1 MQFDGWHNNCSIAL
15 YSKPDSEKPKTTMS
29 HTKQNAAEMLN
40 RGRKRLI
47 RELPKHTAM
56 DFMHHMAGLVDE
68 YFRTSFETSAIG
80 PRMDIARNPYAIIA
94 LGGYGR
100 NDQCVHSDV
109 DLLIL
114 FEKRLPDKAEGLI
127 REIIYPLWDIGLD
140 VGHATRSLKE
150 CLSLA
155 GKDFEILT
163 PLLDA
168 RFVCGMSR
176 LYTALTQQLR
186 QKVVQ
191 RHSRKII
198 DWLVETNQ
206 SRHARFGDSAYLLEP
221 NLKEGQG
228 GLRDFHTMRWI
239 ACIRSGLKQNRDLEY
254 LGYLSH
260 EEYEQLKEALA
271 FIANVRNRLH
281 LLNGRKYDQLHFENQ
296 LRIAKAL
303 GYSKVNG
310 QQPVERFLGDLHGQ
324 MEFIKQQHLMF
335 LFEQGYE
342 KRSRRRRRRS
352 KITKIAGI
360 EIIKDTLN
368 FESTRM
374 VSESPLLL
382 LQIFEESARLRLPLG
397 AEARRI
403 VREFGHLCDENL
415 RSSPAAV
422 RSFEK
427 ILQAPAPTFNVLNAM
442 LHTGLLERFIPAF
455 HTVVNCIQYDEYHIY
470 PVDRHLLRTV
480 KTIKT
485 FAGDEDRADGLV
497 GQIYAELKQ
506 RKLLLWGALL
516 HDIGKGQPGGN
527 HSEKGEALVPGI
539 LAEKGYRPADI
550 DTVAFLVREHLLLA
564 KTAARRDINDEET
577 ALYCARRINDADRL
591 KMLYLLT
598 VADCIATGPKAWNS
612 WTAALLKDLFL
623 KVLNV
628 LEKGELA
635 SQEAVAKVAR
645 KRDALLAQTPKRRQ
659 KELETLFDVLSPR
672 YLLNVPPEVIQEH
685 IRLYQTLGD
694 ARFVWEIEP
703 SMTSDTRIV
712 TLCARDQPGLF
723 SRIAGVF
730 TLNGINILDAQVFTW
745 RNNVALDIFK
755 VQPPPDPIFESD
767 KWEKTRR
774 HLSRALEGDLDLS
787 ERLQSRMKGYRPPR
801 PAAMDRPRRI
811 QVDNQTSSFFTIVEV
826 FTEDFPGL
834 LFSITDALF
843 RCQLDVWVAKI
854 ATNVDQVVDVFYVR
868 DFDGQKVDDPDQVA
882 RIQATIQAVLP
893 PANDT
898 ATADNQEE
906 GAQTDGRKTA

>member
-1 MQFDGWHNNCSIAL
+1 M
-15 YSKPDSEKPKTTMS
+15 PKL
-29 HTKQNAAEMLN
+29 KLNAAEILK

-47 RELPKHTAM
+47 RELPKTPAM
-56 DFMHHMAGLVDE
+56 AFMDSMAGLVDE

-80 PRMDIARNPYAIIA
+80 PRMDMARNPYAIIA

-114 FEKRLPDKAEGLI
+114 FEKRVPEAAEGLI
-127 REIIYPLWDIGLD
+127 REIVYPLWDIGLD

-176 LYTALTQQLR
+176 LYTTLTQQLR
-186 QKVVQ
+186 QKVVM
-191 RHSRKII
+191 RRNRKVI

-206 SRHARFGDSAYLLEP
+206 ARHARFGDSAYLLEP

-228 GLRDFHTMRWI
+228 GLRDFHTMLWI
-239 ACIRSGLKQNRDLEY
+239 ACIRSGLKQVRDLEF

-260 EEYEQLKEALA
+260 EEYGQLKEALA
-271 FIANVRNRLH
+271 FIATVRNRLH

-296 LRIAKAL
+296 LRIAKAM
-303 GYSKVNG
+303 GYKKING

-342 KRSRRRRRRS
+342 NRSRRFRRRAKVTRVD
-352 KITKIAGI
+352 GI
-360 EIIKDTLN
+360 VIVKDTLN
-368 FESTRM
+368 FASTRM

-403 VREFGHLCDENL
+403 VREFGHLCDEEL
-415 RSSPAAV
+415 RSSRKAV
-422 RSFEK
+422 QSFEK

-442 LHTGLLERFIPAF
+442 LHTGLLERFLPEF
-455 HTVVNCIQYDEYHIY
+455 HSVVNCIQYDEYHIY
-470 PVDRHLLRTV
+470 PVDRHLLKTV
-480 KTIKT
+480 KTLKKFT
-485 FAGDEDRADGLV
+485 DPSEDHGDELAR
-497 GQIYAELKQ
+497 QIYTELKQ

-550 DTVAFLVREHLLLA
+550 ETVAFLVREHLLLA

-577 ALYCARRINDADRL
+577 ALYCARRINDVDRL

-598 VADCIATGPKAWNS
+598 VADSIATGPKAWNS

-635 SQEAVAKVAR
+635 SREAVANVTR
-645 KRDALLAQTPKRRQ
+645 KREALMAQTPKRRQ
-659 KELETLFDVLSPR
+659 KELESLLDVLSPR

-685 IRLYQTLGD
+685 IRIYRELND
-694 ARFVWEIEP
+694 APFVWEIEP
-703 SMTSDTRIV
+703 SMTSETRIV
-712 TLCARDQPGLF
+712 TLCAKDQPGLF

-767 KWEKTRR
+767 KWDRAHR
-774 HLSRALEGDLDLS
+774 HLCQTLEGTLELPA
-787 ERLQSRMKGYRPPR
+787 RLQPRMQGYRPPR
-801 PAAMDRPRRI
+801 PAAMDRPQRI
-811 QVDNQTSSFFTIVEV
+811 EIDNRTSSFFTIVEV
-826 FTEDFPGL
+826 FAEDFPGL
-834 LFSITDALF
+834 LFSITDALY

-882 RIQATIQAVLP
+882 HIRTTIQAVLP
-893 PANDT
+893 PVNDT
-898 ATADNQEE
+898 APSDNPEK
-906 GAQTDGRKTA
+906 GTRNP

>member
-1 MQFDGWHNNCSIAL
+1 VAQQLLSIPAQQL
-15 YSKPDSEKPKTTMS
+15 DSQKPNMTMPK
-29 HTKQNAAEMLN
+29 TKQNAAEMLN
-40 RGRKRLI
+40 RGRNRLM
-47 RELPKHTAM
+47 RDLPKTSAM
-56 DFMHHMAGLVDE
+56 VFMDTMAGLVDE

-114 FEKRLPDKAEGLI
+114 FEKRVPETAEGLI
-127 REIIYPLWDIGLD
+127 REIVYPLWDIGLD

-155 GKDFEILT
+155 NKDFEILT

-176 LYTALTQQLR
+176 LYTTLTQELR

-191 RHSRKII
+191 RRSRKII

-239 ACIRSGLKQNRDLEY
+239 ACIRSGLKQARDLEY

-260 EEYEQLKEALA
+260 EEYEQLNAALA

-281 LLNGRKYDQLHFENQ
+281 ILNGRKYDQLHFENQ
-296 LRIAKAL
+296 LRIAKAM
-303 GYSKVNG
+303 GYRKMNG

-324 MEFIKQQHLMF
+324 MEFIKQQHLLF

-342 KRSRRRRRRS
+342 KRSRRRLRRRA
-352 KITKIAGI
+352 KVTKIDGL

-368 FESTRM
+368 FETTRM
-374 VSESPLLL
+374 VSEVPLLL
-382 LQIFEESARLRLPLG
+382 LQIFEESARLRLPLSP
-397 AEARRI
+397 EARRI
-403 VREFGHLCDENL
+403 VREFGHLCDEDL
-415 RSSPAAV
+415 RSSGAAV

-442 LHTGLLERFIPAF
+442 LHTGLLERFIPDF
-455 HTVVNCIQYDEYHIY
+455 HSVVNCIQYDEYHIY

-485 FAGDEDRADGLV
+485 FPAEDGGDDLA

-506 RKLLLWGALL
+506 HKLLLWGALL

-527 HSEKGEALVPGI
+527 HSEKGEALVPAI
-539 LAEKGYRPADI
+539 LAEKGYGPADI

-577 ALYCARRINDADRL
+577 ALYCARRINDIDRL

-635 SQEAVAKVAR
+635 SQEAVANVAR

-659 KELETLFDVLSPR
+659 KELEALFDVLSPR

-694 ARFVWEIEP
+694 DRFVWEIEP
-703 SMTSDTRIV
+703 SMSSDTRIV

-767 KWEKTRR
+767 KWEKTGGQ
-774 HLSRALEGDLDLS
+774 LSQALDGQLDLS
-787 ERLQSRMKGYRPPR
+787 GRLQSRMKGYRPPR
-801 PAAMDRPRRI
+801 PTAMDRPRRI

-834 LFSITDALF
+834 LYSITDALF

-868 DFDGQKVDDPDQVA
+868 DFDGQKVDDPDQVSH
-882 RIQATIQAVLP
+882 IKTTIQAVLP
-893 PANDT
+893 PVNNT
-898 ATADNQEE
+898 ATTDNQEE

>member
-1 MQFDGWHNNCSIAL
+1 MNSHV
-15 YSKPDSEKPKTTMS
+15 SKMTM
-29 HTKQNAAEMLN
+29 TKLKQNTAEILKQ
-40 RGRKRLI
+40 GRHRLI
-47 RELPKHTAM
+47 RELPNNSAM
-56 DFMHHMAGLVDE
+56 LFMENMAGLVDE

-114 FEKRLPDKAEGLI
+114 FEKRVPDAAEGLI
-127 REIIYPLWDIGLD
+127 REIVYPLWDIGLD

-176 LYTALTQQLR
+176 LYTTLTQQLR
-186 QKVVQ
+186 QKVVM
-191 RHSRKII
+191 RRSRKIV

-206 SRHARFGDSAYLLEP
+206 ARHARFGDSAYLLEP

-239 ACIRSGLKQNRDLEY
+239 ACIRSGLKQVRDLEY

-260 EEYEQLKEALA
+260 EEYVQLKEALE
-271 FIANVRNRLH
+271 FITNVRNRLH
-281 LLNGRKYDQLHFENQ
+281 ILNGRKYDQLHFENQ
-296 LRIAKAL
+296 LRLARAL
-303 GYSKVNG
+303 GYKKVNG

-342 KRSRRRRRRS
+342 KRSRRFKRRA
-352 KITKIAGI
+352 KVTKIEGI
-360 EIIKDTLN
+360 EIVKDTLN
-368 FESTRM
+368 FESTRL
-374 VSESPLLL
+374 VSEAPLLL

-403 VREFGHLCDENL
+403 VREFGHLCDEEL
-415 RSSPAAV
+415 RSSRAAV

-427 ILQAPAPTFNVLNAM
+427 VLLSPAPTFNVLNAL
-442 LHTGLLERFIPAF
+442 LHTGLLERFIPEF
-455 HTVVNCIQYDEYHIY
+455 HSVVNCIQYDEYHIY

-480 KTIKT
+480 KTLKK
-485 FAGDEDRADGLV
+485 FADAAENMDDDVAC
-497 GQIYAELKQ
+497 QIYAEVKQ
-506 RKLLLWGALL
+506 RKLLLWAALL

-550 DTVAFLVREHLLLA
+550 ETVAFLVREHLLLA

-577 ALYCARRINDADRL
+577 ALYCARRINDVDRL

-598 VADCIATGPKAWNS
+598 VADSIATGPKAWNS

-635 SQEAVAKVAR
+635 SREAVANVTR
-645 KRDALLAQTPKRRQ
+645 KREALIAHTPKSRK
-659 KELETLFDVLSPR
+659 KELEALFDVLSPR

-685 IRLYQTLGD
+685 IRIYRELGD
-694 ARFVWEIEP
+694 APFVWEIEP

-767 KWEKTRR
+767 KWERTHH
-774 HLSRALEGDLDLS
+774 HLCQALAGKLELS
-787 ERLQSRMKGYRPPR
+787 SRLQSRMKGYRPSR
-801 PAAMDRPRRI
+801 PAAMDRPQRI
-811 QVDNQTSSFFTIVEV
+811 EIDNHTSSFFTIVEV
-826 FTEDFPGL
+826 FAEDFPGL

-882 RIQATIQAVLP
+882 RIKTTIQAVLP
-893 PANDT
+893 PANT
-898 ATADNQEE
+898 APETNEQTEGTESHDRQTA
-906 GAQTDGRKTA
+906 

>member
-1 MQFDGWHNNCSIAL
+1 MPN
-15 YSKPDSEKPKTTMS
+15 SK
-29 HTKQNAAEMLN
+29 QYAAQILVE
-40 RGRKRLI
+40 GRNRLI
-47 RELPKHTAM
+47 RDLPRTTAPA
-56 DFMHHMAGLVDE
+56 FMHAMAGLVDE
-68 YFRTSFETSAIG
+68 YFRTSFETSDIG
-80 PRMDIARNPYAIIA
+80 PRMNMTRNPYAIIA

-114 FEKRLPDKAEGLI
+114 FEKRVPAAAEGLI
-127 REIIYPLWDIGLD
+127 QEIVYPLWDIGLD

-176 LYTALTQQLR
+176 LYTTLMHQLR

-191 RHSRKII
+191 RQGRKIV

-206 SRHARFGDSAYLLEP
+206 ARHERFGDSAYLLEP

-228 GLRDFHTMRWI
+228 GLRDYHTMLWI
-239 ACIRSGLKQNRDLEY
+239 AHIKAGLNQARDLEY
-254 LGYLSH
+254 LGLLSH
-260 EEYEQLKEALA
+260 EEYGQLSEALA
-271 FIANVRNRLH
+271 FINNVRNRLH

-296 LRIAKAL
+296 LKLARAL
-303 GYSKVNG
+303 GYRKVNG
-310 QQPVERFLGDLHGQ
+310 QQPVECFLGDLHGQ

-342 KRSRRRRRRS
+342 KRMRRFRRRS
-352 KITKIAGI
+352 KVTKIEGI
-360 EIIKDTLN
+360 IIAKDALQ
-368 FESTRM
+368 FESARL

-397 AEARRI
+397 VEALRI
-403 VREFGHLCDENL
+403 VREFGHLCEEEL
-415 RSSPAAV
+415 RSSRAALK
-422 RSFEK
+422 SFEK

-442 LHTGLLERFIPAF
+442 LHTGLLERFIPEF
-455 HTVVNCIQYDEYHIY
+455 HAVVNCIQYDEYHIY

-480 KTIKT
+480 KTLKR
-485 FAGDEDRADGLV
+485 FADADDDQIDELAR
-497 GQIYAELKQ
+497 QIYAEVKQ

-527 HSEKGEALVPGI
+527 HSEKGEALVNDI
-539 LAEKGYRPADI
+539 LAGKGYRPAAV

-577 ALYCARRINDADRL
+577 ALQCARRINDVERL

-598 VADCIATGPKAWNS
+598 VADSMATGPKAWNS
-612 WTAALLKDLFL
+612 WSAALLKDLFL

-635 SQEAVAKVAR
+635 SREAVADLAR
-645 KRDALLAQTPKRRQ
+645 KKEALLAHTPKSRL
-659 KELETLFDVLSPR
+659 KELETLFGILSPR
-672 YLLNVPPEVIQEH
+672 YLQNVPPEVIQEH
-685 IRLYQTLGD
+685 IRLYRTLGE

-703 SMTSDTRIV
+703 SMTSETRIV
-712 TLCARDQPGLF
+712 TLCAKDQPGLF

-730 TLNGINILDAQVFTW
+730 TLNKINILDAQIFTW
-745 RNNVALDIFK
+745 RNNIAMDIFK

-767 KWEKTRR
+767 KWERTHQ
-774 HLSRALEGDLDLS
+774 HLLRALEGQLDLTA
-787 ERLQSRMKGYRPPR
+787 RLQSRLKDYRPPR
-801 PAAMDRPRRI
+801 PAAMHRPRRI
-811 QVDNQTSSFFTIVEV
+811 EIDNTTSSFFTIVEV
-826 FTEDFPGL
+826 FAEDFPGL
-834 LFSITDALF
+834 LFRITDALF
-843 RCQLDVWVAKI
+843 RCRLDVWVAKI

-868 DFDGQKVDDPDQVA
+868 DFDGQKVDDPEQVA
-882 RIQATIQAVLP
+882 RIKATIEAALP
-893 PANDT
+893 PENDT
-898 ATADNQEE
+898 PTIDSLEE
-906 GAQTDGRKTA
+906 ERETDDRKTA

>member
-1 MQFDGWHNNCSIAL
+1 MT
-15 YSKPDSEKPKTTMS
+15 K
-29 HTKQNAAEMLN
+29 TKQNAAEILK

-47 RELPKHTAM
+47 RELPKTAAMVFM
-56 DFMHHMAGLVDE
+56 DNMAGLVDE

-114 FEKRLPDKAEGLI
+114 FEKRVPDAAEGLI
-127 REIIYPLWDIGLD
+127 REIVYPLWDIGLD

-176 LYTALTQQLR
+176 LYTTLTQQLR
-186 QKVVQ
+186 QKVVL
-191 RHSRKII
+191 RRSRKII

-206 SRHARFGDSAYLLEP
+206 ARHARFGDSAYLLEP

-239 ACIRSGLKQNRDLEY
+239 ACIRSGLKQVRDLEY

-260 EEYEQLKEALA
+260 EEYEQLETALA

-281 LLNGRKYDQLHFENQ
+281 LINGRKYDQLHFENQ

-303 GYSKVNG
+303 GYKKSNG

-342 KRSRRRRRRS
+342 KRSRRRLRRRAKLA
-352 KITKIAGI
+352 KIDGV
-360 EIIKDTLN
+360 EIVKDTLN
-368 FESTRM
+368 FVSTRV

-403 VREFGHLCDENL
+403 VREFGHLCNEDL
-415 RSSPAAV
+415 RSSHAAV

-442 LHTGLLERFIPAF
+442 LHTGLLERFLPEF
-455 HTVVNCIQYDEYHIY
+455 QSVVNCIQYDEYHIY

-480 KTIKT
+480 KTLKKFT
-485 FAGDEDRADGLV
+485 DTAEDHGDELAC
-497 GQIYAELKQ
+497 QIYAELKQ

-539 LAEKGYRPADI
+539 LAEKGYRSADI

-577 ALYCARRINDADRL
+577 ALHCAQRINDVDRL

-598 VADCIATGPKAWNS
+598 VADSIATGPKAWNS

-635 SQEAVAKVAR
+635 SREAVANVAR
-645 KRDALLAQTPKRRQ
+645 KREALMAQTPKRRK
-659 KELETLFDVLSPR
+659 KELEALFDVLSPR

-685 IRLYQTLGD
+685 IRIYRGLNH
-694 ARFVWEIEP
+694 APFVWEIEP
-703 SMTSDTRIV
+703 SMSSDTRIV

-767 KWEKTRR
+767 KWEQAHQ
-774 HLSRALEGDLDLS
+774 HLSQTLEGKLDLPG
-787 ERLQSRMKGYRPPR
+787 RLQSRMKGYRPPR
-801 PAAMDRPRRI
+801 PTAMDRPQRI
-811 QVDNQTSSFFTIVEV
+811 EIDNHTSSFFTIVEV

-834 LFSITDALF
+834 LFSITDALY

-882 RIQATIQAVLP
+882 HIKSTIQAALP
-893 PANDT
+893 SENGAST
-898 ATADNQEE
+898 THHKEE
-906 GAQTDGRKTA
+906 EPIPHDQKTA